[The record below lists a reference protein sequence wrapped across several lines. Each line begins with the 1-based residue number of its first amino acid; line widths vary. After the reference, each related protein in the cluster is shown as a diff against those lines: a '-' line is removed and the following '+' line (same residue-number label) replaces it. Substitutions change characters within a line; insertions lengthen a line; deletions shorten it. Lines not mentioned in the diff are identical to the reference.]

1 MTPLPRLYKYKR
13 LDEKTVSLIVN
24 RVIYFAGPN
33 QFNDPFDCSLRYDLS
48 GTEAEW
54 RDYFARSL
62 TELRPELAP
71 EEAANMVD
79 AQMREGAFR
88 NTRFLKSISDDALRH
103 QNERLGILSLTA
115 DPTNILMWSHY
126 ADAHRGCCLEFSTSA
141 PVFKGA
147 VNFRRAEH
155 VKYAVEYPSVRF
167 LDCVGK
173 PDKHVEFTVLTKS
186 DLWEYEEEW
195 RITSLRGPGLYKF
208 ASSAEFVG
216 KRWPQSSENAL
227 FAAQNGLKMHADM
240 RSPLDPALGGAPAI
254 HGPKRK
260 THPSP
265 RPAGLC
271 ATLSHQRG
279 ADRSSW
285 RAILTHRF
293 CHRAINSMS
302 CRSPELFVATG

>member
-208 ASSAEFVG
+208 DELSLTGIICGHWMTE
-216 KRWPQSSENAL
+216 ENVAL
-227 FAAQNGLKMHADM
+227 LKGLVNCRKPKVRLCRAAPNGRQFAMKLL
-240 RSPLDPALGGAPAI
+240 PLD
-254 HGPKRK
+254 
-260 THPSP
+260 
-265 RPAGLC
+265 
-271 ATLSHQRG
+271 
-279 ADRSSW
+279 
-285 RAILTHRF
+285 
-293 CHRAINSMS
+293 
-302 CRSPELFVATG
+302 